1 MAKKGEGAG
10 AVQLADTVGTLT
22 AFGAGGEVLWSHP
35 GFVVSR
41 DRVPRGVAMA
51 MRAMLLVDAK
61 SGEVLR
67 RWDPWRVL

>member
-1 MAKKGEGAG
+1 VAKKGEAAG
-10 AVQLADTVGTLT
+10 AVQLSETVGTLT
-22 AFGAGGEVLWSHP
+22 AFGADGAVLWSQV
-35 GFVVSR
+35 GFAAGR
-41 DRVPRGVAMA
+41 DRVPRGVGMA